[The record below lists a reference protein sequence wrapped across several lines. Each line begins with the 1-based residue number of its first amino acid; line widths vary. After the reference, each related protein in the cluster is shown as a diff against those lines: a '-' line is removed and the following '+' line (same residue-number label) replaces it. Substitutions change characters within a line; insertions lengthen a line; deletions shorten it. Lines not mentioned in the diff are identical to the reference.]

1 VFAGERE
8 PLQHC
13 FIEHVSDVNTMC
25 KSRYRAVIPVLLIF
39 LSLLLQAAGQ
49 QQSRSFRGDPAPINR
64 SHLPPIDS
72 ERPGEFTFARII
84 YESPDPPYNEYN
96 NWFGGAWRVD
106 YPAADENFMMG
117 IREWAG
123 STLYLAGKPV
133 QLRPTDEHLLD
144 YPFAYIVEPGHM
156 ELTDADAAA
165 LREYLMRGGFL
176 FLDDFHGEFEWQHA
190 RDEIKKIVPE
200 YEIKDLPLTH
210 PIFHS
215 YFDLDGVVQVPGVA
229 ALIHGVTY
237 EKGGVTPHYMGVQ
250 NKDGRLMIF
259 LTRNCDLGDAWEW
272 INDSRYPAQYGFV
285 AYKVGMNVI
294 TYAMSH

>member
-1 VFAGERE
+1 MSR
-8 PLQHC
+8 LRH
-13 FIEHVSDVNTMC
+13 HVV
-25 KSRYRAVIPVLLIF
+25 VP
-39 LSLLLQAAGQ
+39 LLLAFLLLPFLMPVVGQ
-49 QQSRSFRGDPAPINR
+49 QQLDPFQGDPFPRHPRAFT
-64 SHLPPIDS
+64 DGDW
-72 ERPGEFTFARII
+72 PGEYTFARIV
-84 YESPDPPYNEYN
+84 YDSPHSPYNR
-96 NWFGGAWRVD
+96 WFGGAWRVD
-106 YPAADENFMMG
+106 FPEADYNFMMG

-123 STLYLAGKPV
+123 SNLHLSGRPV
-133 QLRPTDEHLLD
+133 QIRPTDERLFD

-156 ELTDADAAA
+156 ELSDEDAAA

-176 FLDDFHGEFEWQHA
+176 MLDDFHGEIEWQRA
-190 RDEIKKIVPE
+190 QGEIKKILPE

-229 ALIHGVTY
+229 ALVQGVTY
-237 EKGGVTPHYMGVQ
+237 EKGGVTPHYMGVE
-250 NKDGRLMIF
+250 NKNGRLMIF

-272 INDSRYPAQYGFV
+272 INDSRYPAQYGMV